1 MFDNVLY
8 QHAAEMLMKDISN
21 GTLPNAVLFSG
32 PDSSGKLTTALEL
45 ARVLS
50 CRATGKHKGH
60 WLCTCPSCLRHK
72 ALNTPDVVIAGPGDC
87 TPEIKASAETLLKA
101 VAESASWIKA
111 SVFLFI
117 RSVRKLTLRFSPVLW
132 EGDDKASK
140 AAPYLSTI
148 EELLEEINPL
158 EDLPEFEKLK
168 KTVETVIK
176 QCASLESGLMY
187 DTVPVNQIRKA
198 ATWARMTSPDSKKCI
213 ILENADKMQDS
224 VRNAIL
230 KILEEPPE
238 DAVFVLTTS
247 RRGAIIP
254 TILSRVRT
262 YTFVERNQEQQKE
275 IISRVFHAA
284 SGNGGDENRDGG
296 SIANSVNGFLAGYL
310 PVSSEEIK
318 KASVAFCNSLLTG
331 KRINLD
337 ELVKNLN
344 SFEPRVILKQFF
356 ENLLDYMGHFLRED
370 VDAEKLASRTEKSAE
385 ILEAIREAYDNIT
398 IYNQSAISALEALY
412 ERIL

>member
-1 MFDNVLY
+1 MFENVLY
-8 QHAAEMLMKDISN
+8 QPASEMLIKDISG

-32 PDSSGKLTTALEL
+32 PDSSGKLTCALEL

-50 CRATGKHKGH
+50 CRAPGSAKGH

-72 ALNTPDVVIAGPGDC
+72 ALNTPDVIIAGPGDC

-101 VAESASWIKA
+101 VAESASWAKA
-111 SVFLFI
+111 AVYLFI
-117 RSVRKLTLRFSPVLW
+117 RSIRKLTLRFSPVLW

-140 AAPYLSTI
+140 AAPFLSTI

-158 EDLPEFEKLK
+158 EDLPELEKLK
-168 KTVETVIK
+168 KTVEAVIK
-176 QCASLESGLMY
+176 QCSSLESSLMY

-238 DAVFVLTTS
+238 DAVFVLTTA

-262 YTFVERNQEQQKE
+262 YTFVDRTSVQQAE
-275 IISRVFHAA
+275 IVSRVFH
-284 SGNGGDENRDGG
+284 SG
-296 SIANSVNGFLAGYL
+296 SAVNSVNGFLSSFL
-310 PVSSEEIK
+310 PVSYDEIK
-318 KASVAFCNSLLTG
+318 KEAVAFCNSLLTG
-331 KRINLD
+331 KRLNLD
-337 ELVKNLN
+337 EMVKNLN
-344 SFEPRVILKQFF
+344 GFEPRVILKLFF
-356 ENLLDYMGHFLRED
+356 EFVLDYLGHFLREN

-385 ILEAIREAYDNIT
+385 ILEAIRTTYDNIT
-398 IYNQSAISALEALY
+398 IYNQSVVSALEALY

>member
-1 MFDNVLY
+1 MFENVLY
-8 QHAAEMLMKDISN
+8 QPASEMLIKDISG
-21 GTLPNAVLFSG
+21 GTLSNAVLFSV
-32 PDSSGKLTTALEL
+32 PDSSGKLTCALEL

-50 CRATGKHKGH
+50 CRAPGSAKGH

-72 ALNTPDVVIAGPGDC
+72 ALNTPDVIIAGPGDC

-101 VAESASWIKA
+101 VAESASWAKA
-111 SVFLFI
+111 AVYLFI
-117 RSVRKLTLRFSPVLW
+117 RSIRKLTLRFSPVLW

-140 AAPYLSTI
+140 AAPFLSTI

-158 EDLPEFEKLK
+158 EDLPELEKLK
-168 KTVETVIK
+168 KTVEAVIK
-176 QCASLESGLMY
+176 QCSSLESSLMY

-238 DAVFVLTTS
+238 DAVFVLTTA

-262 YTFVERNQEQQKE
+262 YTFVDRTSVQQAE
-275 IISRVFHAA
+275 IVSRVFH
-284 SGNGGDENRDGG
+284 SG
-296 SIANSVNGFLAGYL
+296 SAVNSVNGFLSSFL
-310 PVSSEEIK
+310 PVSYDEIK
-318 KASVAFCNSLLTG
+318 KEAVAFCNSLLTG
-331 KRINLD
+331 KRLNLD
-337 ELVKNLN
+337 EMVKNLN
-344 SFEPRVILKQFF
+344 GFEPRVILKLFF
-356 ENLLDYMGHFLRED
+356 EFFLDYLGHFLREN

-385 ILEAIREAYDNIT
+385 ILEAIRTTYDNIT
-398 IYNQSAISALEALY
+398 IYNQSVVSALEALY

>member
-1 MFDNVLY
+1 MFENVLY
-8 QHAAEMLMKDISN
+8 QPASEMLIKDISG

-32 PDSSGKLTTALEL
+32 PDSSGKLTCALEL

-50 CRATGKHKGH
+50 CRAPGGAKGH

-72 ALNTPDVVIAGPGDC
+72 ALNTPDVIIAGPGDC

-101 VAESASWIKA
+101 VAESASWAKA
-111 SVFLFI
+111 AVYLFI

-140 AAPYLSTI
+140 AAPFLSTI

-158 EDLPEFEKLK
+158 EDLPELEKLN
-168 KTVETVIK
+168 KTVEAVIK
-176 QCASLESGLMY
+176 QCSSLESSLMY

-238 DAVFVLTTS
+238 DAVFVLTTA

-262 YTFVERNQEQQKE
+262 YTFVDRTSVQQAE
-275 IISRVFHAA
+275 IVSRVFHA
-284 SGNGGDENRDGG
+284 G
-296 SIANSVNGFLAGYL
+296 SAVNSVNGFLSSFL
-310 PVSSEEIK
+310 PVSYDEINK
-318 KASVAFCNSLLTG
+318 EAVAFCNSLLTG
-331 KRINLD
+331 KRLNLD
-337 ELVKNLN
+337 EMVKNLN
-344 SFEPRVILKQFF
+344 GFEPRVILKLFF
-356 ENLLDYMGHFLRED
+356 EFVLDYLGHFLREN
-370 VDAEKLASRTEKSAE
+370 VDAEKLASKTEKSAE
-385 ILEAIREAYDNIT
+385 ILEAIRTTYDNIT
-398 IYNQSAISALEALY
+398 IYNQSVVSALEALY

>member
-1 MFDNVLY
+1 MFENVLY
-8 QHAAEMLMKDISN
+8 QPASEMLIKDISG

-32 PDSSGKLTTALEL
+32 PDSSGKLTCALEL

-50 CRATGKHKGH
+50 CRAPGSAKGH

-72 ALNTPDVVIAGPGDC
+72 ALNTPDVIIAGPGDC

-101 VAESASWIKA
+101 VAESASWAKA
-111 SVFLFI
+111 AVYLFI

-140 AAPYLSTI
+140 AAPFLATI

-158 EDLPEFEKLK
+158 EDLPELEKLK
-168 KTVETVIK
+168 KTVEAVIK
-176 QCASLESGLMY
+176 QCSSLESSLMY

-198 ATWARMTSPDSKKCI
+198 ATWARMTSPESKKCI
-213 ILENADKMQDS
+213 ILENADKMQDN
-224 VRNAIL
+224 VRNALL

-238 DAVFVLTTS
+238 DAIFVLTTA

-262 YTFVERNQEQQKE
+262 YTFVERTAVQQAE
-275 IISRVFHAA
+275 IVSRVFH
-284 SGNGGDENRDGG
+284 SENGNGGSE
-296 SIANSVNGFLAGYL
+296 ASVNGFLSSFL
-310 PVSSEEIK
+310 PVSYDEIK
-318 KASVAFCNSLLTG
+318 KEAVAFCNSLLTG
-331 KRINLD
+331 KRLNLD
-337 ELVKNLN
+337 EMVKNLN
-344 SFEPRVILKQFF
+344 GFEPRVILKLFF
-356 ENLLDYMGHFLRED
+356 EFVLDYLGHFLRENA
-370 VDAEKLASRTEKSAE
+370 DAEKLASRTEKSAE
-385 ILEAIREAYDNIT
+385 ILEAIRTTYDNIT
-398 IYNQSAISALEALY
+398 IYNQSVISALEALY

>member
-1 MFDNVLY
+1 MFENVLY
-8 QHAAEMLMKDISN
+8 QPASEMLIKDISG

-32 PDSSGKLTTALEL
+32 PDSSGKLTCALEL

-50 CRATGKHKGH
+50 CRAPGSAKGH

-72 ALNTPDVVIAGPGDC
+72 ALNTPDVIIAGPGDC

-101 VAESASWIKA
+101 VAESASWAKA
-111 SVFLFI
+111 AVYLFI

-140 AAPYLSTI
+140 AAPFLSTI

-158 EDLPEFEKLK
+158 EDLPELEKLK
-168 KTVETVIK
+168 KTVEAVIK
-176 QCASLESGLMY
+176 QCSSLESSLMY

-238 DAVFVLTTS
+238 DAVFVLTTA

-262 YTFVERNQEQQKE
+262 YTFVDRTSVQQAE
-275 IISRVFHAA
+275 IVSRVFH
-284 SGNGGDENRDGG
+284 SG
-296 SIANSVNGFLAGYL
+296 SAVNSVNGFLSSFL
-310 PVSSEEIK
+310 PVSYDEIK
-318 KASVAFCNSLLTG
+318 KEAVAFCNSLLTG
-331 KRINLD
+331 KRLNLD
-337 ELVKNLN
+337 EMVKNLN
-344 SFEPRVILKQFF
+344 GFEPRVILKLFF
-356 ENLLDYMGHFLRED
+356 EFFLDYLGHFLREN

-385 ILEAIREAYDNIT
+385 ILEAIRTTYDNIT
-398 IYNQSAISALEALY
+398 IYNQSVVSALEALY

>member
-8 QHAAEMLMKDISN
+8 QPAKEMLMKDISN

-32 PDSSGKLTTALEL
+32 PDSSGKLTTSLEL

-50 CRATGKHKGH
+50 CRATGELKGH

-72 ALNTPDVVIAGPGDC
+72 ALNTPDIVIAGPGDC

-101 VAESASWIKA
+101 VEEYASWIKA
-111 SVFLFI
+111 SVYLFI

-140 AAPYLSTI
+140 AAPFLATI

-158 EDLPEFEKLK
+158 GELPELEKLK
-168 KTVETVIK
+168 KTVESVIK

-238 DAVFVLTTS
+238 DAVFVLTTA

-262 YTFVERNQEQQKE
+262 YTFVERTAAQQEE
-275 IISRVFHAA
+275 IVSRVFHA
-284 SGNGGDENRDGG
+284 ENNV
-296 SIANSVNGFLAGYL
+296 STNSVNGFLAGYL
-310 PVSSEEIK
+310 PVSSDEIK

-331 KRINLD
+331 KRLNLD

-344 SFEPRVILKQFF
+344 SFEPRIILKLFF
-356 ENLLDYMGHFLRED
+356 ENVLEYLGHFLRENA
-370 VDAEKLASRTEKSAE
+370 DAEKLASRTEKSAE
-385 ILEAIREAYDNIT
+385 ILEAIRITYDNIT
-398 IYNQSAISALEALY
+398 IYNQSVISSLEALY
-412 ERIL
+412 ERVL

>member
-8 QHAAEMLMKDISN
+8 QSATEMLIKDIINS
-21 GTLPNAVLFSG
+21 TLPNAVLFSG
-32 PDSSGKLTTALEL
+32 PESSGKLTCALEL
-45 ARVLS
+45 ARILS
-50 CRATGKHKGH
+50 CRAKGSEKGQ

-72 ALNTPDVVIAGPGDC
+72 ALNTPDVIIAGPGDC
-87 TPEIKASAETLLKA
+87 TPEIRASAETLLKA
-101 VAESASWIKA
+101 TEISASWTKA
-111 SVFLFI
+111 AIYLFI

-140 AAPYLSTI
+140 AAPFLATI

-158 EDLPEFEKLK
+158 GDLPEQEKLK
-168 KTVETVIK
+168 KNVESLIK
-176 QCASLESGLMY
+176 QCSSLESSLMY

-198 ATWARMTSPDSKKCI
+198 ATWARMTSPESKKCI

-275 IISRVFHAA
+275 IISRVFHSVGGNS
-284 SGNGGDENRDGG
+284 SGENT
-296 SIANSVNGFLAGYL
+296 ANSVNSFLAGYL
-310 PVSSEEIK
+310 PVSSDEIK
-318 KASVAFCNSLLTG
+318 KLAIEFCNSFFTG
-331 KRINLD
+331 KRMNID
-337 ELVKNLN
+337 ETVKKLN
-344 SFEPRVILKQFF
+344 GFEPRVILKQFF
-356 ENLLDYMGHFLRED
+356 ENLLEYMGHFLRED
-370 VDAEKLASRTEKSAE
+370 VDSEKLASRTEKSMQ

-398 IYNQSAISALEALY
+398 IYNQSAISAMEALY

>member
-1 MFDNVLY
+1 MFENVLY
-8 QHAAEMLMKDISN
+8 QPASEMLIKDISG

-32 PDSSGKLTTALEL
+32 PDSSGKLTCALEL

-50 CRATGKHKGH
+50 CRAPGSAKGH

-72 ALNTPDVVIAGPGDC
+72 ALNTPDVIIAGPGDC

-101 VAESASWIKA
+101 VSESASWAKA
-111 SVFLFI
+111 AVYLFI

-140 AAPYLSTI
+140 AAPFLATI

-158 EDLPEFEKLK
+158 EDLPELEKLK
-168 KTVETVIK
+168 KTVEAVIK
-176 QCASLESGLMY
+176 QCSSLESSLMY

-238 DAVFVLTTS
+238 DAVFVLTTA

-262 YTFVERNQEQQKE
+262 YTFVERTQVQQAE
-275 IISRVFHAA
+275 IVSRVFHA
-284 SGNGGDENRDGG
+284 G
-296 SIANSVNGFLAGYL
+296 SAVNSVNGFLSSFL
-310 PVSSEEIK
+310 PVSYDEINK
-318 KASVAFCNSLLTG
+318 EAVAFCNSLLTG
-331 KRINLD
+331 KRLNLD
-337 ELVKNLN
+337 ETVKNLN
-344 SFEPRVILKQFF
+344 GFEPRVILKLFF
-356 ENLLDYMGHFLRED
+356 EFVLDYLGQFLREN
-370 VDAEKLASRTEKSAE
+370 VYTEKLASRTEKSAE
-385 ILEAIREAYDNIT
+385 ILEAIRVTYDNIT
-398 IYNQSAISALEALY
+398 VYNQSVVSALEVLY

>member
-1 MFDNVLY
+1 MFENVLY
-8 QHAAEMLMKDISN
+8 QPASEMLIKDISG

-32 PDSSGKLTTALEL
+32 PDSSGKLTCALEL

-50 CRATGKHKGH
+50 CRAPGSAKGH

-72 ALNTPDVVIAGPGDC
+72 ALNTPDVIIAGPGDC

-101 VAESASWIKA
+101 VAESASWAKA
-111 SVFLFI
+111 AVYLFI

-140 AAPYLSTI
+140 AAPFLSTI

-158 EDLPEFEKLK
+158 EDLPELEKLK
-168 KTVETVIK
+168 KTVEAVIK
-176 QCASLESGLMY
+176 QCSSLESSLMY

-238 DAVFVLTTS
+238 DAVFVLTTA

-262 YTFVERNQEQQKE
+262 YTFVDRTSVQQAE
-275 IISRVFHAA
+275 IVSRVFH
-284 SGNGGDENRDGG
+284 SG
-296 SIANSVNGFLAGYL
+296 SAVNSVNGFLSSFL
-310 PVSSEEIK
+310 PVSYDEIK
-318 KASVAFCNSLLTG
+318 KEAVAFCNSLLTG
-331 KRINLD
+331 KRLNLD
-337 ELVKNLN
+337 EMVKNLN
-344 SFEPRVILKQFF
+344 GFEPRVILKLFF
-356 ENLLDYMGHFLRED
+356 EFVLDYLGHFLREN

-385 ILEAIREAYDNIT
+385 ILEAIRTTYDNIT
-398 IYNQSAISALEALY
+398 IYNQSVVSALEALY

>member
-8 QHAAEMLMKDISN
+8 QPAKEMLMKDISN

-32 PDSSGKLTTALEL
+32 PDSSGKLTTSLEL

-50 CRATGKHKGH
+50 CRATGELKGH

-72 ALNTPDVVIAGPGDC
+72 ALNTPDIVIAGPGDC

-101 VAESASWIKA
+101 VEESASWIKA
-111 SVFLFI
+111 SVYLFI

-140 AAPYLSTI
+140 AAPFLATI

-158 EDLPEFEKLK
+158 GELPELEKLK
-168 KTVETVIK
+168 KTVDSVIK

-238 DAVFVLTTS
+238 DAVFVLTTA

-262 YTFVERNQEQQKE
+262 YTFVERTAAQQEE
-275 IISRVFHAA
+275 IVSRVFHAENNA
-284 SGNGGDENRDGG
+284 ST
-296 SIANSVNGFLAGYL
+296 NSVNGFLAGYL
-310 PVSSEEIK
+310 PVSSDEIK

-344 SFEPRVILKQFF
+344 SFEPRVILKLFF
-356 ENLLDYMGHFLRED
+356 ENVLEYLGHFLRENA
-370 VDAEKLASRTEKSAE
+370 DAEKLASRTEKSAE
-385 ILEAIREAYDNIT
+385 ILEAIRITYDNIT
-398 IYNQSAISALEALY
+398 IYNQSVISSLEALY
-412 ERIL
+412 ERVL

>member
-8 QHAAEMLMKDISN
+8 QPASEMLIKDISG

-32 PDSSGKLTTALEL
+32 PDSSGKLTCALEL

-50 CRATGKHKGH
+50 CRAPGSAKGH

-72 ALNTPDVVIAGPGDC
+72 ALNTPDVIIAGPGDC

-101 VAESASWIKA
+101 VAESASWAKA
-111 SVFLFI
+111 AVYLFI

-140 AAPYLSTI
+140 AAPFLATI

-158 EDLPEFEKLK
+158 EDLPELEKLK
-168 KTVETVIK
+168 KTVEAVIK
-176 QCASLESGLMY
+176 QCSSLESSLMY

-198 ATWARMTSPDSKKCI
+198 ATWARMTSPESKKCI
-213 ILENADKMQDS
+213 ILENADKMQDN
-224 VRNAIL
+224 VRNALL

-238 DAVFVLTTS
+238 DAIFVLTTA

-262 YTFVERNQEQQKE
+262 YTFVERTAVQQAE
-275 IISRVFHAA
+275 IVSRVFH
-284 SGNGGDENRDGG
+284 SENGNGGSE
-296 SIANSVNGFLAGYL
+296 ASVNGFLSSFL
-310 PVSSEEIK
+310 PVSYDEIK
-318 KASVAFCNSLLTG
+318 KEAVAFCNSLLTG
-331 KRINLD
+331 KRLNLD
-337 ELVKNLN
+337 EMVKNLN
-344 SFEPRVILKQFF
+344 GFEPRVILKLFF
-356 ENLLDYMGHFLRED
+356 EFVLDYLGHFLRENA
-370 VDAEKLASRTEKSAE
+370 DAEKLASRTEKSAE
-385 ILEAIREAYDNIT
+385 ILEAIRTTYDNIT
-398 IYNQSAISALEALY
+398 IYNQSVISALEALY

>member
-1 MFDNVLY
+1 MFENVLY
-8 QHAAEMLMKDISN
+8 QPASEMLIKDISG

-32 PDSSGKLTTALEL
+32 PDSSGKLTCALEL

-50 CRATGKHKGH
+50 CRAPGSAKGH

-72 ALNTPDVVIAGPGDC
+72 ALNTPDVIIAGPGDC

-101 VAESASWIKA
+101 VAESASWAKA
-111 SVFLFI
+111 AVYLFI
-117 RSVRKLTLRFSPVLW
+117 RSIRKLTLRFSPVLW

-140 AAPYLSTI
+140 AAPFLSTI

-158 EDLPEFEKLK
+158 EDLPELEKLK
-168 KTVETVIK
+168 KTVEAVIK
-176 QCASLESGLMY
+176 QCSSLESSLMY

-238 DAVFVLTTS
+238 DAVFVLTTA

-262 YTFVERNQEQQKE
+262 YTFVDRTSVQQAE
-275 IISRVFHAA
+275 IVSRVFH
-284 SGNGGDENRDGG
+284 SG
-296 SIANSVNGFLAGYL
+296 SAVNSVNGFLSSFL
-310 PVSSEEIK
+310 PVSYDEIK
-318 KASVAFCNSLLTG
+318 KEAVAFCNSLLTG
-331 KRINLD
+331 KRLNLD
-337 ELVKNLN
+337 EMVKNLN
-344 SFEPRVILKQFF
+344 GFEPRVILKLFF
-356 ENLLDYMGHFLRED
+356 EFFLDYLGHFLREN

-385 ILEAIREAYDNIT
+385 ILEAIRTTYDNIT
-398 IYNQSAISALEALY
+398 IYNQSVVSALEALY

>member
-8 QHAAEMLMKDISN
+8 QSATEMLIKDIIN

-32 PDSSGKLTTALEL
+32 PESSGKLTCALEL
-45 ARVLS
+45 ARILS
-50 CRATGKHKGH
+50 CRAKGSEKGQ

-72 ALNTPDVVIAGPGDC
+72 ALNTPDVIIAGPGDC
-87 TPEIKASAETLLKA
+87 TPEIRASAETLLKA
-101 VAESASWIKA
+101 TEISASWTKA
-111 SVFLFI
+111 AVYLFI

-140 AAPYLSTI
+140 AAPFLATI

-158 EDLPEFEKLK
+158 GELPEQEKLK
-168 KTVETVIK
+168 KNVESLIK
-176 QCASLESGLMY
+176 QCSSLESSLMY

-198 ATWARMTSPDSKKCI
+198 ATWARMTAPESKKCI

-275 IISRVFHAA
+275 IISRVFHSVGGNS
-284 SGNGGDENRDGG
+284 SGGNT
-296 SIANSVNGFLAGYL
+296 ANSVNSFLAGYL
-310 PVSSEEIK
+310 PVSSDEIK
-318 KASVAFCNSLLTG
+318 KLAIEFCNSFFTG
-331 KRINLD
+331 KRMNTD
-337 ELVKNLN
+337 ETVKKLN
-344 SFEPRVILKQFF
+344 GFEPRVILKQFF
-356 ENLLDYMGHFLRED
+356 ENLLEYMGHFLRED
-370 VDAEKLASRTEKSAE
+370 VDSDKLASRTEKSMQ

>member
-8 QHAAEMLMKDISN
+8 QPVTEMLMKDISN

-32 PDSSGKLTTALEL
+32 PDSSGKLTTSLEL

-50 CRATGKHKGH
+50 CRSKGEQKGH

-101 VAESASWIKA
+101 VAESASWTKA
-111 SVFLFI
+111 SVYLFI

-140 AAPYLSTI
+140 AAPFLATI

-158 EDLPEFEKLK
+158 GELPELEKLK
-168 KTVETVIK
+168 KTVDSVIK
-176 QCASLESGLMY
+176 QCTSLESGLMY

-238 DAVFVLTTS
+238 DAVFVLTTA

-262 YTFVERNQEQQKE
+262 YTFVERTSSQQKE
-275 IISRVFHAA
+275 IVSRIFHVADE
-284 SGNGGDENRDGG
+284 NGGV
-296 SIANSVNGFLAGYL
+296 ANTVDSVNGFLAGYL

-331 KRINLD
+331 KRVNLD
-337 ELVKNLN
+337 EMVKNLN

-356 ENLLDYMGHFLRED
+356 ENVLEYLGHFLREN
-370 VDAEKLASRTEKSAE
+370 VDSEKLASRTEKSAE
-385 ILEAIREAYDNIT
+385 MLEAIRTTYDNIT
-398 IYNQSAISALEALY
+398 VYNQSVVSALEALY

>member
-1 MFDNVLY
+1 MFENVLY
-8 QHAAEMLMKDISN
+8 QPASEMLIKDISG

-32 PDSSGKLTTALEL
+32 PDSSGKLTCALEL

-50 CRATGKHKGH
+50 CRAPGSAKGH

-72 ALNTPDVVIAGPGDC
+72 ALNTPDVIIAGPGDC

-101 VAESASWIKA
+101 VAESASWAKA
-111 SVFLFI
+111 AVYLFI

-140 AAPYLSTI
+140 AAPFLSTI

-158 EDLPEFEKLK
+158 EDLPELEKLK
-168 KTVETVIK
+168 KTVEAVIK
-176 QCASLESGLMY
+176 QCSSLESSLMY

-262 YTFVERNQEQQKE
+262 YTFVDRTSVQQAE
-275 IISRVFHAA
+275 IVSRVFH
-284 SGNGGDENRDGG
+284 SG
-296 SIANSVNGFLAGYL
+296 SAVNSVNGFLSSFL
-310 PVSSEEIK
+310 PVSYDEIK
-318 KASVAFCNSLLTG
+318 KEAVAFCNSLLTG
-331 KRINLD
+331 KRLNLD
-337 ELVKNLN
+337 EMVKNLN
-344 SFEPRVILKQFF
+344 GFEPRVILKLFF
-356 ENLLDYMGHFLRED
+356 EFVLDYLGHFLREN

-385 ILEAIREAYDNIT
+385 ILEAIRTTYDNIT
-398 IYNQSAISALEALY
+398 IYNQSVVSALEALY

>member
-8 QHAAEMLMKDISN
+8 QSATEMLIKDIINS
-21 GTLPNAVLFSG
+21 TLPNAVLFSG
-32 PDSSGKLTTALEL
+32 PESSGKLTCALEL
-45 ARVLS
+45 ARILS
-50 CRATGKHKGH
+50 CRAKGSEKGQ

-72 ALNTPDVVIAGPGDC
+72 ALNTPDVIIAGPGDC
-87 TPEIKASAETLLKA
+87 TPEIRASAETLLKA
-101 VAESASWIKA
+101 TEISASWTKA
-111 SVFLFI
+111 AIYLFI

-140 AAPYLSTI
+140 AAPFLATI

-158 EDLPEFEKLK
+158 GDLPEQEKLK
-168 KTVETVIK
+168 KNVESLIK
-176 QCASLESGLMY
+176 QCSSLESSLMY

-198 ATWARMTSPDSKKCI
+198 ATWARMTAPESKKCI

-275 IISRVFHAA
+275 IISRVFHSVGGNS
-284 SGNGGDENRDGG
+284 SGENT
-296 SIANSVNGFLAGYL
+296 ANSVNSFLAGYL
-310 PVSSEEIK
+310 PVSSDEIK
-318 KASVAFCNSLLTG
+318 KLAIEFCNSFFTG
-331 KRINLD
+331 KRMNID
-337 ELVKNLN
+337 ETVKKLN
-344 SFEPRVILKQFF
+344 GFEPRVILKQFF
-356 ENLLDYMGHFLRED
+356 ENLLGYMGHFLRED
-370 VDAEKLASRTEKSAE
+370 VDSEKLASRTEKSMQ

-398 IYNQSAISALEALY
+398 IYNQSAISAMEALY

>member
-8 QHAAEMLMKDISN
+8 QPAKEMLMKDISN

-32 PDSSGKLTTALEL
+32 PDSSGKLTTSLEL

-50 CRATGKHKGH
+50 CRATGELKGH

-72 ALNTPDVVIAGPGDC
+72 ALNTPDIVIAGPGDC

-101 VAESASWIKA
+101 VEESASWIKA
-111 SVFLFI
+111 SVYLFI

-140 AAPYLSTI
+140 AAPFLATI

-158 EDLPEFEKLK
+158 GELPELEKLK
-168 KTVETVIK
+168 KTVESVIK

-238 DAVFVLTTS
+238 DAVFVLTTA

-262 YTFVERNQEQQKE
+262 YTFVERTAAQQEE
-275 IISRVFHAA
+275 IVSRVFHTGNNA
-284 SGNGGDENRDGG
+284 ST
-296 SIANSVNGFLAGYL
+296 NSVNGFLAGYL
-310 PVSSEEIK
+310 PVSSDEIK

-331 KRINLD
+331 KRLNLD

-344 SFEPRVILKQFF
+344 SFEPRVILKLFF
-356 ENLLDYMGHFLRED
+356 ENVLEYLGHFLRENA
-370 VDAEKLASRTEKSAE
+370 DAEKLASRTEKSAE
-385 ILEAIREAYDNIT
+385 ILEAIRITYDNIT
-398 IYNQSAISALEALY
+398 IYNQSVISSLEALY
-412 ERIL
+412 ERVL

>member
-8 QHAAEMLMKDISN
+8 QPASEMLIKDISG

-32 PDSSGKLTTALEL
+32 PDSSGKLTCALEL

-50 CRATGKHKGH
+50 CRAPGKEKGH

-72 ALNTPDVVIAGPGDC
+72 ALNTPDVIIAGPGDC
-87 TPEIKASAETLLKA
+87 TPEIKASGETLLNA
-101 VAESASWIKA
+101 SATNASWAKA
-111 SVFLFI
+111 AVYLFI

-140 AAPYLSTI
+140 AAPFLSTI

-158 EDLPEFEKLK
+158 EDLPEPEKLK
-168 KTVETVIK
+168 KTVEAVIK
-176 QCASLESGLMY
+176 QCSGLESSLMY
-187 DTVPVNQIRKA
+187 DTVPVNQIRRA
-198 ATWARMTSPDSKKCI
+198 ATWARMTSPESKKCI

-224 VRNAIL
+224 VRNALL

-238 DAVFVLTTS
+238 DAIFVLTTA

-262 YTFVERNQEQQKE
+262 YTFVERTAVQQAE
-275 IISRVFHAA
+275 IVSRVFH
-284 SGNGGDENRDGG
+284 SENGNGGSE
-296 SIANSVNGFLAGYL
+296 ASVNGFLSSFL
-310 PVSSEEIK
+310 PVSYDEIK
-318 KASVAFCNSLLTG
+318 KEAVAFCNSLLTG
-331 KRINLD
+331 KRLNLD
-337 ELVKNLN
+337 EMVKNLN
-344 SFEPRVILKQFF
+344 GFEPRVILKLFF
-356 ENLLDYMGHFLRED
+356 EFVLDYLGHFLRED
-370 VDAEKLASRTEKSAE
+370 VDSEKLASRTEKSAE
-385 ILEAIREAYDNIT
+385 ILEAIRTTYDNIT
-398 IYNQSAISALEALY
+398 IYNQSVVSALEALY